1 MAKEN
6 RTGEGLME
14 QIRRSL
20 EDAIT
25 AAKQAYEFNPNA
37 YSYEAMLTAINVKAN
52 VEGNN
57 LIRQRLSY

>member
-1 MAKEN
+1 
-6 RTGEGLME
+6 ME